1 MNLVSESVEFLRGGN
16 SEQSMLPETT
26 NIANFDMAESPS
38 QFASEKEKPSLGKT
52 HKIIGT
58 FASIKQTGELDLPN
72 SLQEESVEESAS

>member
-1 MNLVSESVEFLRGGN
+1 
-16 SEQSMLPETT
+16 MLPETT

-72 SLQEESVEESAS
+72 SL